1 MPHGRVEIGADRE
14 FDFFALA
21 IVVGTVGLFVMGVFS
36 KNRSARSEHPNIC
49 VTNLPLMFGCSELQ
63 AGIEPMRL

>member
-36 KNRSARSEHPNIC
+36 KNRSADPNTRTFALLIY
-49 VTNLPLMFGCSELQ
+49 L
-63 AGIEPMRL
+63 